1 MESTIFLCK
10 SDVLYKTEIGCYK
23 ALSMVGSKKGKD
35 PFWTVVVVDN
45 VTFHL
50 QVTDCF
56 DDSNPASYSHRNTSN
71 SCTEAPLLMC
81 YMLDMNYL
89 YSGSFNIIRICKY
102 LLYLIY
108 IYLGIMAA

>member
-50 QVTDCF
+50 QVTV
-56 DDSNPASYSHRNTSN
+56 SMTQTRPPTHIATPPVV
-71 SCTEAPLLMC
+71 APRLP
-81 YMLDMNYL
+81 
-89 YSGSFNIIRICKY
+89 F
-102 LLYLIY
+102 
-108 IYLGIMAA
+108 